1 MYTATDLSTI
11 QEAIATGT
19 RRVRFTDGREVE
31 YNSVKDLLIAKADIA
46 TDLAGNSPSPI
57 VRRIKIY
64 TTKDF

>member
-1 MYTATDLSTI
+1 MYTPTDLSTI

-31 YNSVKDLLIAKADIA
+31 YQSVKELLIAKADIVA
-46 TDLAGNSPSPI
+46 DLAIGSSRPI